1 MNRIGVANNA
11 AGTLKSYRYGNAGR
25 NVLTGPRIVDVDAS
39 AIKTW
44 SFSESRRLEFRAE
57 FFNLPNHPIFSNPDT
72 TNTQGP
78 GAPTFGQLTSTRID
92 PRDVQ
97 LALKIVF

>member
-1 MNRIGVANNA
+1 MREPPGVCEQR
-11 AGTLKSYRYGNAGR
+11 GEFLDVFRYGNVGR

-39 AIKTW
+39 VIKLWALGET
-44 SFSESRRLEFRAE
+44 RRLEFRAE
-57 FFNLPNHPIFSNPDT
+57 FFNLPNHPLFGQPDT
-72 TNTQGP
+72 SP
-78 GAPTFGQLTSTRID
+78 GSSTYGQLTSTRID